1 MTLNWEG
8 KIMLSTFFKLI
19 SFAFIFLFIWANKAE
34 ASDIYINQSGN
45 NFNLDIIQDGTGNHL
60 IRGYHNQTASIVGNN
75 NSLKI
80 TQKQT
85 INTSTFST
93 AHIDINGHSNDIFMG
108 MGVGSTFSNGYNF
121 TATDGQE
128 AGNHNQKLYLQGDN
142 NDIYMGQRNGSP
154 NQLYSAHS
162 IDLKIYSDGNDVG
175 IFQGHDGSKTLNL
188 TISNDDN
195 NVIAYQ
201 MGYNSAHTATITLDG
216 NYPTTLSMNQNNGY
230 SNSSYTLNQF
240 CNTYGG
246 CTVSVND

>member
-1 MTLNWEG
+1 
-8 KIMLSTFFKLI
+8 MLSTFFKLI

>member
-1 MTLNWEG
+1 
-8 KIMLSTFFKLI
+8 MLSTFFKLI
-19 SFAFIFLFIWANKAE
+19 SFAFIFVFIWANKAE

>member
-8 KIMLSTFFKLI
+8 RIMLSTFFKLI
-19 SFAFIFLFIWANKAE
+19 SFVFIFLFIWANKAE

-85 INTSTFST
+85 VTTSTFST

-108 MGVGSTFSNGYNF
+108 MGVGTTNFSNF
-121 TATDGQE
+121 TAYDHQE

-188 TISNDDN
+188 TINNDN
-195 NVIAYQ
+195 NNVVAYQ

-216 NYPTTLSMNQNNGY
+216 NYPTNLALNQNNGY
-230 SNSSYTLNQF
+230 SNSSYSLNQF
-240 CNTYGG
+240 CNTSGG
-246 CTVSVND
+246 CSLTVND

>member
-1 MTLNWEG
+1 MSS
-8 KIMLSTFFKLI
+8 IFYRI
-19 SFAFIFLFIWANKAE
+19 SSIIVIAWMFLFASE
-34 ASDIYINQSGN
+34 AFGSELYINQSGN
-45 NFNLDIIQDGTGNHL
+45 NFTLDVIQDGTGNHL

-85 INTSTFST
+85 VTTSTFST
-93 AHIDINGHSNDIFMG
+93 AHVDIDGDGNDIFMG
-108 MGVGSTFSNGYNF
+108 MGVGSTFNNGYNF

-154 NQLYSAHS
+154 SQAYSAHS

-175 IFQGHDGSKTLNL
+175 IFQGHDGSKTFNL
-188 TISNDDN
+188 TINNDDN
-195 NVIAYQ
+195 NVVAYQ

-216 NYPTTLSMNQNNGY
+216 NYPTNLALNQNNGY
-230 SNSSYTLNQF
+230 SNSSYSLNQF
-240 CNTYGG
+240 CNTSGG
-246 CTVSVND
+246 CSLTVND